1 MGPECNSADDTFA
14 SHGVGSSRTQAGKRK
29 ATDTP
34 PPLKNPRKKV
44 WNRSSGIN
52 IDKSASNPSS
62 TPTPLKSIKGRY
74 YISTDPTGRL
84 NWNLPLCWVLF
95 FYFPRCIGTRVIF
108 FQTPLRRILSQV
120 TRPQR
125 MRKTRLCVEPKVQ
138 PTCQKLQAP
147 TMLHPRQPIW
157 ARVIWRIH
165 RVLNRLSMS
174 PPRLLHQ
181 TTLLMESEL
190 LVKILLVATL
200 LSLRPKVF
208 LG

>member
-34 PPLKNPRKKV
+34 PPLKNPWKKV

-52 IDKSASNPSS
+52 IDESASNPSS

-147 TMLHPRQPIW
+147 TMLHTRQPIW
-157 ARVIWRIH
+157 AV
-165 RVLNRLSMS
+165 
-174 PPRLLHQ
+174 
-181 TTLLMESEL
+181 
-190 LVKILLVATL
+190 
-200 LSLRPKVF
+200 
-208 LG
+208 